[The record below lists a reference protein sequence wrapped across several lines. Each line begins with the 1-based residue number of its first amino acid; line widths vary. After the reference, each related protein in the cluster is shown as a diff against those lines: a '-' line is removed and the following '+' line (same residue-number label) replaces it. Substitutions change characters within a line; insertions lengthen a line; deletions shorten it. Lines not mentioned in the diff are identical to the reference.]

1 MSKER
6 FEERLFRVLGEAG
19 YPPIKI
25 FTLTP
30 EEMCKIP
37 HITVPNIRTILCIQ
51 NEIIDDKNLKVR
63 EERIRQMLKEAA
75 NERFD

>member
-1 MSKER
+1 MAKEK

-25 FTLTP
+25 LTITP

-51 NEIIDDKNLKVR
+51 NEIIDDKNLKVT
-63 EERIRQMLKEAA
+63 EEKIKQMLKEAA